1 VTTRRALLF
10 SYVDRYVSLIVAFVA
25 SVIISRLLTPA
36 EMGVFSVSM
45 VLVGFLTPFRD
56 FGASQFVIQCKV
68 LTDDVLRTARGLQ
81 FVLGLMLAIAIAASA
96 GVVSVFYREPV
107 IHAVMMWLALNS
119 LLLPIGAMSSAL
131 LTRELR
137 FKDLAIVRS
146 TGAVL
151 GAAVS
156 VVAAGM
162 GCGPISL
169 AYGAT
174 AGTLGTAV
182 GLSLMRPVRVPW
194 RGAIHEVKSVLKF
207 GSAISGVTLL
217 TQLRESIAEL
227 ALGRLQGMAAAGL
240 FGRAQGLIAM
250 LMKLLLEG
258 AYATTVPLFAKQFRE
273 KAPIGPMYLRAV
285 GLLCAVGWSAFGLV
299 ACLSTPLIYV
309 LYGQAWLGAV
319 EPLQFLCLAFIV
331 ATPNLLW
338 TQPLIAMGKAGLVFR
353 WVAVVATVQIALVAF
368 AARHSISAVGMA
380 IVLNSALS
388 FAPTV
393 WISRRHIGFTW
404 RQWWG
409 TVAHSAVLAGGAMI
423 VPAIQWVT
431 FQDSTDQALLRVL
444 CSTLGSM
451 IGLVLLALLTRH
463 PIASEISSLWGALSS
478 RLGRDA
484 SR

>member
-1 VTTRRALLF
+1 MTARRVLLY

-56 FGASQFVIQCKV
+56 FGASQFVIQCKD

-81 FVLGLMLAIAIAASA
+81 FALGLLLAAVIAASA
-96 GVVSVFYREPV
+96 SVVSVFYREPV

-137 FKDLAIVRS
+137 FRDLAIVRS
-146 TGAVL
+146 MGAVL
-151 GAAVS
+151 GASVS
-156 VVAAGM
+156 VAAAWM
-162 GCGPISL
+162 DCGPISL

-174 AGTLGTAV
+174 AGTLGTAL

-240 FGRAQGLIAM
+240 FGRAQGLMAM

-258 AYATTVPLFAKQFRE
+258 AYATAVPLFSKQLRE
-273 KAPIGPMYLRAV
+273 KVPIGPMYLRGV
-285 GLLCAVGWSAFGLV
+285 GLLSAVGWSAFGLV

-309 LYGQAWLGAV
+309 LYGRAWLGAV
-319 EPLQFLCLAFIV
+319 EPLQYLCLAFIV
-331 ATPNLLW
+331 AMPNLLW

-353 WVAVVATVQIALVAF
+353 WIAVIAVVHVALVAG
-368 AARHSISAVGMA
+368 AASYSLEAVGMA
-380 IVLNSALS
+380 IVLNALLS
-388 FAPTV
+388 FAPTL

-404 RQWWG
+404 RQWWQ
-409 TVAHSAVLAGGAMI
+409 TVSHSVVLAGGALI
-423 VPAIQWVT
+423 VPVLQWVIYR
-431 FQDSTDQALLRVL
+431 DGVDHAALRVAL
-444 CSTLGSM
+444 ASLGCLA
-451 IGLVLLALLTRH
+451 GLVSTAFLTHH
-463 PIASEISSLWGALSS
+463 PIAAEITNLWRALSS
-478 RLGRDA
+478 RLGKDVVR
-484 SR
+484 